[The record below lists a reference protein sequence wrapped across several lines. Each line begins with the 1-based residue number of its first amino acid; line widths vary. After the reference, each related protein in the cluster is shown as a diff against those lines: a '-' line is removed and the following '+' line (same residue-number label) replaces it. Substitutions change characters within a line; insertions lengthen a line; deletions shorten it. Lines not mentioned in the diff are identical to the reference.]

1 MSGSSRRP
9 ENALIIGIKRASVT
23 LAGAAVVAMAV
34 IMLAEA
40 VMRYVFTDPLGWNIS
55 AVERIL
61 MPMSVFLALPWL
73 YVTAGHVSA
82 EIVYD
87 RLPAPWQ
94 MTSRIIGHLL
104 LLVTAAALVWGGM
117 VTVVDSFVLGDAPPP
132 GSSEVPIP
140 SWIWELSQPV
150 GAAALFLVALLD
162 SRRAV
167 IEDGALEDT
176 EGDEEA
182 LIAATAENIDDGGDQ
197 S

>member
-1 MSGSSRRP
+1 MSAPSRGP
-9 ENALIIGIKRASVT
+9 LNGLITGIKLASVS

-40 VMRYVFTDPLGWNIS
+40 IMRYVFNDPLGWNIS

-61 MPMSVFLALPWL
+61 MPMSVFLVLPWL

-87 RLPAPWQ
+87 RLPAPWRL
-94 MTSRIIGHLL
+94 TARIIGHLL

-150 GAAALFLVALLD
+150 GGAALFLVALLD

-167 IEDGALEDT
+167 VEDGALEDT
-176 EGDEEA
+176 ERDEEA
-182 LIAATAENIDDGGDQ
+182 LIAAATENIDAGGDQ
-197 S
+197 A

>member
-1 MSGSSRRP
+1 MSARTGGSGS
-9 ENALIIGIKRASVT
+9 ALITGIKLASVS
-23 LAGAAVVAMAV
+23 LAGTAIVVMAA

-40 VMRYVFTDPLGWNIS
+40 IMRYVFSEPLGWNIS

-61 MPMSVFLALPWL
+61 MPISVFLALPWL

-87 RLPAPWQ
+87 RFPSSWRKAA
-94 MTSRIIGHLL
+94 RIIGHLL
-104 LLVTAAALVWGGM
+104 LLTIAAAMAWGGM
-117 VTVVDSFVLGDAPPP
+117 VTVIDSFVLSDAPPP

-140 SWIWELSQPV
+140 SWIWQLSQPV

-167 IEDGALEDT
+167 IEDRALEDT
-176 EGDEEA
+176 EGNEAA
-182 LIAATAENIDDGGDQ
+182 LIAAATEDSDDGGGQ
-197 S
+197 A